1 MDDKADKKRARL
13 AEIDSELREARETY
27 RRRRRDLREKRRA
40 VLHDWSEEKERE
52 RAQYLT
58 ARRERNAERRK
69 RRRLLS
75 EPPVRTVL
83 EEVGSSV
90 THGAGA
96 ALSIVALILL
106 LLKADRPAAVFSG
119 IVYGGCLFLMFLMSC
134 LYHAFRT
141 GSTVKRIWRRFDYCS
156 IYLLI
161 GGTITPIHLL
171 FIGGNGPVH
180 RHVGSDRRR
189 RNLCGSFRPDVRAG
203 SAFCAVLRHRM
214 ERGSFHTAYV
224 VCQSG
229 TAVVHP
235 FRGHC
240 LHARDDPLCVE
251 GKGISLYLAHLCARR
266 RTAPVAGHLDVRI
279 LSRVPVQ
286 TAVPS

>member
-1 MDDKADKKRARL
+1 MDEKADKNRARL
-13 AEIDSELREARETY
+13 SEIDSELREARETY

-58 ARRERNAERRK
+58 ARRERTAERRK

-96 ALSIVALILL
+96 ALSIVTLSLL
-106 LLKADRPAAVFSG
+106 LLKADRPEALCSC

-171 FIGGNGPVH
+171 FIGGTPGTVLCIAMWVLIAVGVTFVGVFGPM
-180 RHVGSDRRR
+180 
-189 RNLCGSFRPDVRAG
+189 FVRALHFALFFAIG
-203 SAFCAVLRHRM
+203 WSAAVFIPRM
-214 ERGSFHTAYV
+214 WSASPALLWF
-224 VCQSG
+224 
-229 TAVVHP
+229 
-235 FRGHC
+235 
-240 LHARDDPLCVE
+240 
-251 GKGISLYLAHLCARR
+251 
-266 RTAPVAGHLDVRI
+266 I
-279 LSRVPVQ
+279 LSGGIVYTLGMIPFAWKVKGSHFIWHIFVLAGALLQ
-286 TAVPS
+286 WLGIWMYVF

>member
-171 FIGGNGPVH
+171 FIGGTPGTVLCIAMWVLIAVGVTFVGVFGPM
-180 RHVGSDRRR
+180 
-189 RNLCGSFRPDVRAG
+189 FVRALHFALFFAIG
-203 SAFCAVLRHRM
+203 WSAAVFIPRM
-214 ERGSFHTAYV
+214 WSASPALLWF
-224 VCQSG
+224 
-229 TAVVHP
+229 
-235 FRGHC
+235 
-240 LHARDDPLCVE
+240 
-251 GKGISLYLAHLCARR
+251 
-266 RTAPVAGHLDVRI
+266 I
-279 LSRVPVQ
+279 LSGGIVYTLGMIPFAWKVKGSHFIWHIFVLVGALLQ
-286 TAVPS
+286 WLGIWMYVF